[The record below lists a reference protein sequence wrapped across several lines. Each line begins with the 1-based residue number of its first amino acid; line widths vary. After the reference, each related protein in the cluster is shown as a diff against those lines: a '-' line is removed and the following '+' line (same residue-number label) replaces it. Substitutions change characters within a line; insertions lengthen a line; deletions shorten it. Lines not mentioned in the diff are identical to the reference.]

1 MAGDNIAPA
10 ALRSDEYKDQKAEQ
24 VRQGTLG
31 NVRLRHHE
39 TNVIILIPTPSND
52 PNDPLNWYVDWRL
65 DFPLGMPQRADQ
77 LRPQWYKKCIA
88 VLICVAMLMCTF
100 LAAGPSVTIVNTT
113 LDFFPA
119 SPPTVDP
126 AGFSANI
133 SKVAYFFST
142 TALLQGIGNFIW
154 VPLANKYGRRP
165 VYVAS
170 YTLYLATAIWASLEH
185 SYSGFLAARILMG
198 FASGAAETIAP
209 VTISDLF
216 FLHER
221 GAVMALYT
229 SFLSAGV
236 GFGMV
241 IAGLITIHNGWRVI
255 YEVAAGLI
263 GFLLLVAFFAFPETA
278 FIREDVA
285 VGNSQPLQPLSSGY
299 GSEKT
304 HHTADRVSDIEAV
317 PRSQQTHP
325 KKKKKTYL
333 QSLSLYN
340 STFTSEPLYKILV
353 RPFGLI
359 LLPPIL
365 WAALVES
372 VTIGFLV
379 AVTSNVDP
387 AFHSA
392 YNFEAW
398 QVGLCFIAS
407 CLGSAIGIP
416 AGGKL
421 GDVVADH
428 FTKKN
433 GGIREPEMRLPAILP
448 SLITTPLAL
457 VLYGVGIQNK
467 LHWICPTIGLGLLNF
482 SVVQATNIA
491 LVYVIDSYRPVA
503 GEVTLA
509 VMGFKSLFGFLL
521 SFYTNPWVA
530 QSGYLNAYGAMAGI
544 SAAILVLWVPLY
556 VWGRH
561 IRHVTWSWP
570 VISYVHW
577 SGDREVGE

>member
-1 MAGDNIAPA
+1 MAGDHIAPT
-10 ALRSDEYKDQKAEQ
+10 LRPDDYEDPKVEH
-24 VRQGTLG
+24 VRQRTLG

-39 TNVIILIPTPSND
+39 TNEIILIPTPSND
-52 PNDPLNWYVDWRL
+52 PNDPLNW
-65 DFPLGMPQRADQ
+65 
-77 LRPQWYKKCIA
+77 PQWYKKCIA
-88 VLICVAMLMCTF
+88 VLVCVAILMCNF
-100 LAAGPSVTIVNTT
+100 LAAGPTVAIVKTT
-113 LDFFPA
+113 LDFYPA

-126 AGFSANI
+126 AGFSANV

-142 TALLQGIGNFIW
+142 TALLQGTGNFIW
-154 VPLANKYGRRP
+154 
-165 VYVAS
+165 
-170 YTLYLATAIWASLEH
+170 TLYLATAIWAILDH

-221 GAVMALYT
+221 GSIMALYT
-229 SFLSAGV
+229 SFLSVGV
-236 GFGMV
+236 GFGMI
-241 IAGLITIHNGWRVI
+241 IAGLITINNDWRVI
-255 YEVAAGLI
+255 YEVAAAII
-263 GFLLLVAFFAFPETA
+263 GFILLFAFFAFPETA
-278 FIREDVA
+278 FNRDEADVIDA
-285 VGNSQPLQPLSSGY
+285 QPLQRVSSGHA
-299 GSEKT
+299 SEKT
-304 HHTADRVSDIEAV
+304 HQTADRVSDIEVA
-317 PRSQQTHP
+317 PQSQQAPT
-325 KKKKKTYL
+325 KKKKTYL

-340 STFTSEPLYKILV
+340 GTFTSEPLYKIFV

-359 LLPPIL
+359 LLPPVL

-387 AFHSA
+387 AFLA
-392 YNFEAW
+392 TYNFEAW
-398 QVGLCFIAS
+398 QVGLCFISA

-421 GDVVADH
+421 GDVVADY
-428 FTKKN
+428 FTNKN

-457 VLYGVGIQNK
+457 VLYGVGIQK
-467 LHWICPTIGLGLLNF
+467 QLHWICPTIGLGLLNF
-482 SVVQATNIA
+482 SIVQATNIV
-491 LVYVIDSYRPVA
+491 LVYVIDAYRPVA

-521 SFYTNPWVA
+521 SFYTNPWVD

-544 SAAILVLWVPLY
+544 SAAILVLWAPLY

-577 SGDREVGE
+577 NEDREVGE

>member
-1 MAGDNIAPA
+1 MAGDHIAPT
-10 ALRSDEYKDQKAEQ
+10 LRPDDYEDPKVEH
-24 VRQGTLG
+24 VRQRTLG

-39 TNVIILIPTPSND
+39 TNEIILIPTPSND
-52 PNDPLNWYVDWRL
+52 PNDPLNW
-65 DFPLGMPQRADQ
+65 
-77 LRPQWYKKCIA
+77 PQWYKKCIA
-88 VLICVAMLMCTF
+88 VLVCVAILMCNF
-100 LAAGPSVTIVNTT
+100 LAAGPTVAIVKTT
-113 LDFFPA
+113 LDFYPA

-126 AGFSANI
+126 AGFSANV

-142 TALLQGIGNFIW
+142 TALLQGTGNFIW

-170 YTLYLATAIWASLEH
+170 YTLYLATAIWAILDH

-221 GAVMALYT
+221 GSIMALYT
-229 SFLSAGV
+229 SFLSVGV
-236 GFGMV
+236 GFGMI
-241 IAGLITIHNGWRVI
+241 IAGLITINNDWRVI
-255 YEVAAGLI
+255 YEVAAAII
-263 GFLLLVAFFAFPETA
+263 GFILLFAFFAFPETA
-278 FIREDVA
+278 FNRDEADVIDA
-285 VGNSQPLQPLSSGY
+285 QPLQRVSSGQA
-299 GSEKT
+299 SEKT
-304 HHTADRVSDIEAV
+304 HQTADRVSDIEVA
-317 PRSQQTHP
+317 PQSQQAPT
-325 KKKKKTYL
+325 KKKKTYL

-340 STFTSEPLYKILV
+340 GTFTSEPLYKIFV

-359 LLPPIL
+359 LLPPVL

-387 AFHSA
+387 AFLA
-392 YNFEAW
+392 TYNFEAW
-398 QVGLCFIAS
+398 QVGLCFISA

-421 GDVVADH
+421 GDVVADY
-428 FTKKN
+428 FTNKN

-457 VLYGVGIQNK
+457 VLYGVGIEKQ

-482 SVVQATNIA
+482 SIVQATNIV
-491 LVYVIDSYRPVA
+491 LVYVIDAYRPVA

-521 SFYTNPWVA
+521 SFYTNPWVD

-544 SAAILVLWVPLY
+544 SAAILVLWAPLY

-577 SGDREVGE
+577 NKDREVGE

>member
-1 MAGDNIAPA
+1 MAGDHIAPT
-10 ALRSDEYKDQKAEQ
+10 LRPDDYEDPKVEH
-24 VRQGTLG
+24 VRQRTLG

-39 TNVIILIPTPSND
+39 TNEIILIPTPSND
-52 PNDPLNWYVDWRL
+52 PNDPLNW
-65 DFPLGMPQRADQ
+65 
-77 LRPQWYKKCIA
+77 PQWYKKCIA
-88 VLICVAMLMCTF
+88 VLVCVAILMCNF
-100 LAAGPSVTIVNTT
+100 LAAGPTVAIVKTT
-113 LDFFPA
+113 LDFYPA

-126 AGFSANI
+126 AGFSANV

-142 TALLQGIGNFIW
+142 TALLQGTGNFIW

-170 YTLYLATAIWASLEH
+170 YTLYLATAIWAILDH

-221 GAVMALYT
+221 GSIMALYT
-229 SFLSAGV
+229 SFLSVGV
-236 GFGMV
+236 GFGMI
-241 IAGLITIHNGWRVI
+241 IAGLITINNDWRVI
-255 YEVAAGLI
+255 YEVAAAII
-263 GFLLLVAFFAFPETA
+263 GFILLFAFFAFPETA
-278 FIREDVA
+278 FNRDEADVIDA
-285 VGNSQPLQPLSSGY
+285 QPLQRVSSGHA
-299 GSEKT
+299 SEKT
-304 HHTADRVSDIEAV
+304 HQTADRVSDIEVA
-317 PRSQQTHP
+317 PQSQQAPT
-325 KKKKKTYL
+325 KKKKTYL

-340 STFTSEPLYKILV
+340 GTFTSEPLYKIFV

-359 LLPPIL
+359 LLPPVL

-387 AFHSA
+387 AFLA
-392 YNFEAW
+392 TYNFEAW
-398 QVGLCFIAS
+398 QVGLCFISA

-421 GDVVADH
+421 GDVVADY
-428 FTKKN
+428 FTNKN

-457 VLYGVGIQNK
+457 VLYGVGIQK
-467 LHWICPTIGLGLLNF
+467 QLHWICPTIGLGLLNF
-482 SVVQATNIA
+482 SIVQATNIV
-491 LVYVIDSYRPVA
+491 LVYVIDAYRPVA

-521 SFYTNPWVA
+521 SFYTNPWVD

-544 SAAILVLWVPLY
+544 SAAILVLWAPLY

-577 SGDREVGE
+577 NEDREVGE

>member
-10 ALRSDEYKDQKAEQ
+10 LRADDIEDSKTEH
-24 VRQGTLG
+24 VRQRTLG

-39 TNVIILIPTPSND
+39 TNEIILIPKPSND
-52 PNDPLNWYVDWRL
+52 PNDPLNW
-65 DFPLGMPQRADQ
+65 
-77 LRPQWYKKCIA
+77 PQWYKNCIA
-88 VLICVAMLMCTF
+88 VLVCVAILMCNF
-100 LAAGPSVTIVNTT
+100 LAAGPTVTIVNTT
-113 LDFFPA
+113 VDFFPA

-133 SKVAYFFST
+133 SKIAYFFST
-142 TALLQGIGNFIW
+142 TALLQGTGNFIW

-170 YTLYLATAIWASLEH
+170 YTLYLATAIWAILDH
-185 SYSGFLAARILMG
+185 SYGGFLAARILMG

-216 FLHER
+216 FLHQR
-221 GAVMALYT
+221 GTIMALYT
-229 SFLSAGV
+229 SFLSVGV
-236 GFGMV
+236 GFGMI
-241 IAGLITIHNGWRVI
+241 IAGLITINNGWRVI
-255 YEVAAGLI
+255 YEVAAAII
-263 GFLLLVAFFAFPETA
+263 GFILLFAFFAFPETA
-278 FIREDVA
+278 FFREDAA
-285 VGNSQPLQPLSSGY
+285 VGDGQPPQRLSSGNE
-299 GSEKT
+299 SEKT
-304 HHTADRVSDIEAV
+304 HRTAARVADIEALSQ
-317 PRSQQTHP
+317 SQQSPT
-325 KKKKKTYL
+325 KKKKTYL

-340 STFTSEPLYKILV
+340 GTFTSEPLYKIFV

-359 LLPPIL
+359 LLPPVL

-387 AFHSA
+387 AFLA
-392 YNFEAW
+392 TYNFEAW
-398 QVGLCFIAS
+398 QVGLCFISA

-428 FTKKN
+428 FTHKN

-448 SLITTPLAL
+448 SLVTTPLAL

-467 LHWICPTIGLGLLNF
+467 LHWICPTVGLGLLNF
-482 SVVQATNIA
+482 SIVQATNIV
-491 LVYVIDSYRPVA
+491 LVYVIDAYRPVA

-521 SFYTNPWVA
+521 SFYTNPWVN

-570 VISYVHW
+570 AISYVHW
-577 SGDREVGE
+577 SEDREVGE

>member
-1 MAGDNIAPA
+1 MAGDHIAPT
-10 ALRSDEYKDQKAEQ
+10 LRPDDYEDPKVEH
-24 VRQGTLG
+24 VRQRTLG

-39 TNVIILIPTPSND
+39 TNEIILIPTPSND
-52 PNDPLNWYVDWRL
+52 PNDPLNW
-65 DFPLGMPQRADQ
+65 
-77 LRPQWYKKCIA
+77 PQWYKKCIA
-88 VLICVAMLMCTF
+88 VLVCVAILMCNF
-100 LAAGPSVTIVNTT
+100 LAAGPTVAIVKTT
-113 LDFFPA
+113 LDFYPA

-126 AGFSANI
+126 AGFSANV

-142 TALLQGIGNFIW
+142 TALLQGTGNFIW

-170 YTLYLATAIWASLEH
+170 YTLYLATAIWAILDH

-221 GAVMALYT
+221 GSIMALYT
-229 SFLSAGV
+229 SFLSVGV
-236 GFGMV
+236 GFGMI
-241 IAGLITIHNGWRVI
+241 IAGLITINNDWRVI
-255 YEVAAGLI
+255 YEVAAAII
-263 GFLLLVAFFAFPETA
+263 GFILLFAFFAFPETA
-278 FIREDVA
+278 FNRDEADVIDA
-285 VGNSQPLQPLSSGY
+285 QPLQRLSSGQA
-299 GSEKT
+299 SEKT
-304 HHTADRVSDIEAV
+304 HQTADRVSDVEVA
-317 PRSQQTHP
+317 PQSQQAPT
-325 KKKKKTYL
+325 KKKKTYL

-340 STFTSEPLYKILV
+340 GTFTSEPLYKIFV

-359 LLPPIL
+359 LLPPVL

-387 AFHSA
+387 AFLA
-392 YNFEAW
+392 TYNFEAW
-398 QVGLCFIAS
+398 QVGLCFISA

-421 GDVVADH
+421 GDVVADY
-428 FTKKN
+428 FTNKN

-457 VLYGVGIQNK
+457 VLYGVGIQK
-467 LHWICPTIGLGLLNF
+467 QLHWICPTIGLGLLNF
-482 SVVQATNIA
+482 SIVQATNIV
-491 LVYVIDSYRPVA
+491 LVYVIDAYRPVA

-521 SFYTNPWVA
+521 SFYTNPWVN

-544 SAAILVLWVPLY
+544 SAAILVLSAPLY

-577 SGDREVGE
+577 NEDREVGE

>member
-1 MAGDNIAPA
+1 MAGEHIAA
-10 ALRSDEYKDQKAEQ
+10 TLRPDDYEDPKAEHA
-24 VRQGTLG
+24 RQRTLG

-39 TNVIILIPTPSND
+39 TNKIILIPAPSKD
-52 PNDPLNWYVDWRL
+52 PNDPLNW
-65 DFPLGMPQRADQ
+65 
-77 LRPQWYKKCIA
+77 PQWYKKSIA
-88 VLICVAMLMCTF
+88 VLVCLAILMCNF
-100 LAAGPSVTIVNTT
+100 LAAGPTVTIVTTT

-126 AGFSANI
+126 AGFSANV

-142 TALLQGIGNFIW
+142 TALLQGTGNFIW

-170 YTLYLATAIWASLEH
+170 YTLYLATAIWAVFE
-185 SYSGFLAARILMG
+185 YTYAGFLTARILMG

-221 GAVMALYT
+221 GSIMALYT
-229 SFLSAGV
+229 SFLSVGV
-236 GFGMV
+236 GFGLI
-241 IAGLITIHNGWRVI
+241 IAGLITIHNDWRVI
-255 YEVAAGLI
+255 YEVAAAII
-263 GFLLLVAFFAFPETA
+263 GVILLVAFFAFPETA
-278 FIREDVA
+278 YIREDAPVDDA
-285 VGNSQPLQPLSSGY
+285 LHPPRLPNGH
-299 GSEKT
+299 GSDKT
-304 HHTADRVSDIEAV
+304 HQTADRVLDIEVAQNS
-317 PRSQQTHP
+317 PQASL
-325 KKKKKTYL
+325 KKKKTYV

-340 STFTSEPLYKILV
+340 GTFTSEPLYKIFM

-359 LLPPIL
+359 LLPPVL

-387 AFHSA
+387 AFLA
-392 YNFEAW
+392 TYNFEAW
-398 QVGLCFIAS
+398 QVGLCFISA
-407 CLGSAIGIP
+407 CIGSAIGIP

-421 GDVVADH
+421 GDVVADY
-428 FTKKN
+428 FTSKN

-457 VLYGVGIQNK
+457 VLYGVGIQK
-467 LHWICPTIGLGLLNF
+467 QLHWMCPTIGLGLLNF
-482 SVVQATNIA
+482 SIVQATNIV
-491 LVYVIDSYRPVA
+491 LVYVIDAYRPVA
-503 GEVTLA
+503 GEITLA

-521 SFYTNPWVA
+521 SFYTNPWVD

-544 SAAILVLWVPLY
+544 SAGILILWVPMYL
-556 VWGRH
+556 WGQR

-577 SGDREVGE
+577 NEDREVGE

>member
-1 MAGDNIAPA
+1 MAGDHIAPA
-10 ALRSDEYKDQKAEQ
+10 LRPDDCEDPKAEH
-24 VRQGTLG
+24 VRQRTLG

-39 TNVIILIPTPSND
+39 TNEIILIPTPSND
-52 PNDPLNWYVDWRL
+52 PNDPLNW
-65 DFPLGMPQRADQ
+65 PN
-77 LRPQWYKKCIA
+77 WYKKCIA
-88 VLICVAMLMCTF
+88 VLVCVAILMCNF
-100 LAAGPSVTIVNTT
+100 LAAGPTVTIVNTT

-142 TALLQGIGNFIW
+142 TALLQGTGNFIW

-170 YTLYLATAIWASLEH
+170 YTLYLATAIWAILDH
-185 SYSGFLAARILMG
+185 SYGGFLAARILMG

-221 GAVMALYT
+221 GAIMALYT
-229 SFLSAGV
+229 SFLSVGV
-236 GFGMV
+236 GFGMI
-241 IAGLITIHNGWRVI
+241 IAGLITINNGWRVI
-255 YEVAAGLI
+255 YEVAAAII
-263 GFLLLVAFFAFPETA
+263 GFILLFAFFAFPETA

-285 VGNSQPLQPLSSGY
+285 VGDGQPLQRLSSGHE
-299 GSEKT
+299 SEKT
-304 HHTADRVSDIEAV
+304 HQTADRVSDIEAE
-317 PRSQQTHP
+317 PHSSRTP
-325 KKKKKTYL
+325 TKKKKTYL

-340 STFTSEPLYKILV
+340 GVFTSEPLYKIFV

-359 LLPPIL
+359 LLPPVL

-372 VTIGFLV
+372 VTIGFVV
-379 AVTSNVDP
+379 AVTSNVDS
-387 AFHSA
+387 AFLA
-392 YNFEAW
+392 TYNFQAW
-398 QVGLCFIAS
+398 QVGLCFISA

-421 GDVVADH
+421 GDVVADY
-428 FTKKN
+428 FTNKN

-467 LHWICPTIGLGLLNF
+467 LHWMCPTIGLGLLNF
-482 SVVQATNIA
+482 SIVQATNIV
-491 LVYVIDSYRPVA
+491 LVYVIDAYRPVA

-521 SFYTNPWVA
+521 SFYTNPWVE

-544 SAAILVLWVPLY
+544 SAIILILWVPLY
-556 VWGRH
+556 VWGRR
-561 IRHVTWSWP
+561 IRHATWAWP

-577 SGDREVGE
+577 SEDREVGE